1 MTAVCVCV
9 RRTPFACRPGGA
21 SRARGERIREMDFIH
36 VHDNSRWGTAPAV
49 MPQAEEGEIVYR
61 AERACGTESP
71 AQAES
76 LPH

>member
-1 MTAVCVCV
+1 
-9 RRTPFACRPGGA
+9 
-21 SRARGERIREMDFIH
+21 MDFIH
-36 VHDNSRWGTAPAV
+36 VHDNSRWGTATAV